1 MEEFDLKERIQI
13 AFCALLFSILMLLC
27 IFSTYKAS
35 ECDRTINAQA
45 VNCCHKQYPDDYK

>member
-45 VNCCHKQYPDDYK
+45 VNYCHKQYPDDYK